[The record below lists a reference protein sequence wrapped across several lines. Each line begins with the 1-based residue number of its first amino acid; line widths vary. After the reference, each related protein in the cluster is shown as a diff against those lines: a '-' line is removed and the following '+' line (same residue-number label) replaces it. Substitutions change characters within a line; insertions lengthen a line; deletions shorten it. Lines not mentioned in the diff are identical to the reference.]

1 MEDSPSQNREA
12 PTDDEVIDRLESV
25 SHGAVVATGSLS
37 AQKTLL
43 FLTNFALTQGLTA
56 TLYGVYAFGR
66 RISGILLLFGP
77 LGGPAALV
85 RYLPAA
91 DTEARQRRVFGLACG
106 TALVASLTFGAV
118 VFLLADA
125 INAATLDHPTL
136 PIVLRL
142 FAVLVLFDV
151 AIRLSSTVFR
161 ALGMIEYHLAVTLI
175 LRPATRLVGIVAA
188 LAVGSGVI
196 GVVAAF
202 VAMTAIVAVLTAWL
216 LTSRTPIRPAG
227 GASRAE
233 AREFINYAGPNAL
246 SKVGSLFQNRID
258 VLLVGFLLT
267 AQAAGVYNLALFL
280 MSLLAVPLF
289 AFNQLLPPIVSELYA
304 EGEVEMVNEVYG
316 AVTRLIVTLTAPIA
330 VVTFVYR
337 VELLA
342 VFGEVYTAGSLV
354 LGVFV
359 IGRVIGNGAGA
370 TGWLLLMTDHQYLHM
385 VNNWVL
391 GLLNLGLSYYFILE
405 YGLIGAALGTASSL
419 AVVNLV
425 RLGELKYLEGLWPYD
440 RTYVKPVAAA
450 ASMGVVLVGFDIA
463 LSGVTLLV
471 VGSVIGTLAYGAVL
485 YLLGIEERD
494 RRVFQTLLGQYR
506 AWLPGSRVA

>member
-1 MEDSPSQNREA
+1 MDDSDSTDRGE

-56 TLYGVYAFGR
+56 ALYGVYAFGR
-66 RISGILLLFGP
+66 RISGILMLFGP
-77 LGGPAALV
+77 LGGMAALV

-91 DTEARQRRVFGLACG
+91 DTEARQDRVFGLACG

-136 PIVLRL
+136 PLVLRL
-142 FAVLVLFDV
+142 FAVLVPFDV
-151 AIRLSSTVFR
+151 AIRLASTVFR
-161 ALGMIEYHLAVTLI
+161 ALGKIEYHLAVTLI
-175 LRPATRLVGIVAA
+175 LRPAARLVGIVAA
-188 LAVGSGVI
+188 LAAGTGAV

-202 VAMTAIVAVLTAWL
+202 VAMTAVVAVLTAWL
-216 LTSRTPIRPAG
+216 LTSRTPVRPSM

-258 VLLVGFLLT
+258 VLLVGFFLT

-289 AFNQLLPPIVSELYA
+289 AFNQLLPPIVSELYS

-342 VFGEVYTAGSLV
+342 VFGDAYTTGSLV

-359 IGRVIGNGAGA
+359 VGRVIGNGAGA
-370 TGWLLLMTDHQYLHM
+370 TGWLLLMTDHQY
-385 VNNWVL
+385 VSAANNWLL
-391 GLLNLGLSYYFILE
+391 GVVNLGLSYLLVLE
-405 YGLIGAALGTASSL
+405 FGLVGAALGTASSL
-419 AVVNLV
+419 AVVNAFRV
-425 RLGELKYLEGLWPYD
+425 AELWYLEGIQPYD
-440 RTYVKPVAAA
+440 RAFCKPLVAAGA
-450 ASMGVVLVGFDIA
+450 TVAVGSQLDRFLAGVPLLGFGAVVTVGVFVGVLVA
-463 LSGVTLLV
+463 LGLEPADRTLGRALRRFLAER
-471 VGSVIGTLAYGAVL
+471 VGAGAAV
-485 YLLGIEERD
+485 
-494 RRVFQTLLGQYR
+494 
-506 AWLPGSRVA
+506 